1 MKWRKLIN
9 MKKIKVLHVING
21 MGSGGAEMVIMNWL
35 RNIDLNKFQFDFL
48 LRSKKNIFDTEIKKA
63 GGNVYYTSSFPNHFI
78 KNHYETKHFFEKNK
92 YDIVH
97 VHGNALIYMT
107 AFIQAK
113 KNNIPVIIAHSHNTK
128 VAKWYYTPLHI
139 FNRMRITKYANV
151 YLACSNDAGKWMFN
165 NNKYKVID
173 NAVDQKK
180 FSFNLI
186 KRNELRSK
194 YNFNDKIVIGHIG
207 RFLKSKNHSFI
218 IKVFKEI
225 EKHNKNVVLLLIG
238 EGPDKPKI
246 ENLVKDEKL
255 DDKVLFLGIR
265 NDIPDLMQCMDLL
278 LFPSLYEGFPVTLVE
293 AQVAKLPCL
302 ISDNITK
309 DVQISN
315 ELSFLSL
322 NDNIKKWANK
332 SIELANIDRNL
343 IKFNEKKSNYD
354 IKNVTKKLSDI
365 YESKLKEI
373 NK

>member
-1 MKWRKLIN
+1 M
-9 MKKIKVLHVING
+9 
-21 MGSGGAEMVIMNWL
+21 
-35 RNIDLNKFQFDFL
+35 
-48 LRSKKNIFDTEIKKA
+48 
-63 GGNVYYTSSFPNHFI
+63 
-78 KNHYETKHFFEKNK
+78 
-92 YDIVH
+92 
-97 VHGNALIYMT
+97 
-107 AFIQAK
+107 
-113 KNNIPVIIAHSHNTK
+113 
-128 VAKWYYTPLHI
+128 
-139 FNRMRITKYANV
+139 
-151 YLACSNDAGKWMFN
+151 
-165 NNKYKVID
+165 
-173 NAVDQKK
+173 
-180 FSFNLI
+180 
-186 KRNELRSK
+186 
-194 YNFNDKIVIGHIG
+194 
-207 RFLKSKNHSFI
+207 
-218 IKVFKEI
+218 
-225 EKHNKNVVLLLIG
+225 LLLIG